1 MSELDRLYKEQADRL
16 KNAPA
21 FNAAA
26 AQMSPFFGGNP
37 FEASSYISNI
47 AGDPKA
53 GEPLPSSRFVDPNV
67 PSDLNTIR
75 MQQTQEMMGNTKQF
89 LRENA
94 AQQVNEQSLIDKGKT
109 MLSRL
114 FDYQDDADAQI
125 FGINISGAETVW
137 DGFLRHFTGA
147 YDLLSLGFGG
157 LISAAPGGIRTL
169 SYDELSAGKSVGEI
183 LSGEMDREAAP
194 SPGQIFVASVG
205 EAARR
210 VRNGDAKLADFLQVN
225 GLIGYAAL
233 MAEGSPLQQPGFDLM
248 DQEQREQAFAQ
259 GWEKWTSGVT
269 DFGLAFAD
277 PLLGAGVGMKVLRA
291 GMLGAVGP
299 AKIGAR
305 FAQYSNMALEEL
317 SDAAGMGP
325 RGLIEEADEL
335 AAMGEQ
341 LTTTKASPNVWEQ
354 APLDVTKPLYGF
366 TLDEAGPKRF
376 RNPLA
381 QVAYD
386 VTVRKADGGKNM
398 SVDEIMAI
406 PEINAINTRMEIAD
420 LLHKTDS
427 PVIAMNIIGDM
438 YGQPGARQML
448 EKIAP
453 ATADITFRMRFV
465 ELQSKRMT
473 EPQKVAEAVQGLQR
487 IKENIESQLDWVT
500 SKIEPENLRAVAA
513 TTPLIERYRLT
524 IRQAEELIDS
534 VQNGTPIDKM
544 NPQSAFFDLDYTDNV
559 MRDLH
564 RQSDVVT
571 QALNRSLSE
580 AAAQAKMYF
589 PMADNPYAR
598 MVAASRRRRGTAA
611 YQYAVEGTNI
621 LPKRVPKGVVKEGE
635 KPETRLQWWSSSQFE
650 GVGRFRRQARVW
662 RWMGTATPSG
672 YVGLRGTSL
681 VNQDREIGAVL
692 DLDMYKSDVP
702 IRYERPM
709 RDKDGAVLLNEDGT
723 VKMDINELDGR
734 ARRAQ
739 LMQIFTDAM
748 NTPDKDPL
756 KAILEIE
763 KGIAEDLGKIY
774 GFSDSQVANM
784 MSRANKGRE
793 GVLEL
798 IRQRAFYI
806 DPVDGTKH
814 YSPYLQ
820 SQLANGTYM
829 HNFQMI
835 EGLMRREAMRD
846 GGKRM
851 GQWMDNIGG
860 LSGGIYDTFNSFWR
874 PAVLLR
880 MSYTQRN
887 VFEGMVR
894 AMAFQA
900 SAAPLLWPVKATAFG
915 IRNKAVAR
923 KVKARVAEAQK
934 ALAGSDVKMLRD
946 ELDAATI
953 ERLRW
958 QQAFKEDV
966 TLENGDAVE
975 RWYVAAPEGG
985 RKSTYIEVDPRGIED
1000 NLAAAMAKEAAA
1012 RQSLEANPDAIIKA
1026 LSGTEAGKW
1035 IEKQIAGQVEEIA
1048 AQQARIAQLDEVLG
1062 AVDAEGVRISA
1073 LEIGRTRA
1081 EYQSLLD
1088 LMQLRLNRIQ
1098 YDPVAALNEYSAA
1111 AGRAKRI
1118 GSGTSIGPDGNYHN
1132 NAYEGPYDQL
1142 ARANMSA
1149 DNTVKQALAL
1159 HADVMGSLWRRI
1171 AIRTNAPIAWDDRNP
1186 EPWIQGMKTV
1196 IETLSSDALVR
1207 TMLDKDFDLDETL
1220 SWLIATPEGN
1230 AYYAAQRNVQGSE
1243 ALMTAGLVES
1253 GERLYGETSKQGRL
1267 MSSTVARR
1275 VKGVEGKVRRDYSN
1289 APRIGAYGEVVE
1301 GPDFQRVPV
1310 FADIDQARQHVIDV
1324 QEKMMDQMQRQPGFI
1339 QLLRQRSLEKAGTPA
1354 TKLGTSADLPST
1366 TLTDEAVKAVLASLP
1381 PNVRDN
1387 LGFVQGSEMMDMGTN
1402 KFMEFWGTLTG
1413 KMFKALG
1420 TIPEDAVTRGPFYA
1434 SRFRAT
1440 RDDMIE
1446 MYLIRTGQG
1455 NRIRRN
1461 KKMKAPGGREH
1472 GNTIDHDEFSIPNSE
1487 LQRIYYQAHRTAL
1500 ADTREWMYTIERRT
1514 KLGKYGE
1521 WLFPFISATQNSVV
1535 TAGKLLYKE
1544 PWLAPFIYDL
1554 WRAPQLAGFEDEQGN
1569 LQLPMPLPMISDWLR
1584 DNPDFPVVGGIMG
1597 PNDMITIP
1605 KNALNLWVP
1614 ETGFG
1619 VVPRPTPW
1627 VQVAASELMKRNMFP
1642 VETPQVLRNMFG
1654 DEQGD
1659 EVYKSIKGWVFGE
1672 NQGPSSNVLSYD
1684 ILMPAYAQKIFYSKD
1699 ELSVQYGYQFQLQ
1712 WATQLARFRSGD
1724 REEEPTYEEIS
1735 KRTTNAMWFQAFGNF
1750 GLPTPLTPYPIL
1762 TRPDIKSPVEAIQE
1776 RYRLYQ
1782 ETDPKNASAN
1792 FYNDYG
1798 DLALMIANTKIT
1810 RNIGGA
1816 EPQPQAV
1823 SDAQTL
1829 APLIQKVINN
1839 VDSPDVLGI
1848 LVNNRVGAGGYDD
1861 SSYEWQKTNMIPGTT
1876 VPWRQVQAPAQS
1888 IAERQRIVGWT
1899 ETRQFLDRLDAML
1912 ASAGLPNYEV
1922 KAAAEYKKAKEV
1934 FIEGMKNNPERDG
1947 WTVDYMSNGGSKAV
1961 DAVRT
1966 MTMAL
1971 EDETFNRLIGEHDPV
1986 LLGAMAQYVYYRN
1999 VTRNLVEQSGAS
2011 FNDPVNYGVKD
2022 AWLTIRQK
2030 LAAHPRFGEIMSMYL
2045 YGDENPLDVGPVG
2058 TDRYFRPGEG
2068 AENG

>member
-21 FNAAA
+21 FNTA
-26 AQMSPFFGGNP
+26 AQQVSPFYGGNP
-37 FEASSYISNI
+37 FEPSSYISNI

-53 GEPLPSSRFVDPNV
+53 GEPLPSSRFVDPNI
-67 PSDLNTIR
+67 PSDLNTVR
-75 MQQTQEMMGNTKQF
+75 MQQTQEMMGNTQQF

-94 AQQVNEQSLIDKGKT
+94 GQQVNEQSLIDKGKT
-109 MLSRL
+109 MLSRI
-114 FDYQDDADAQI
+114 FDYQDDKDAQI
-125 FGINISGAETVW
+125 FGINMSAGETVW
-137 DGFLRHFTGA
+137 DGFLRHFVGA

-169 SYDELSAGKSVGEI
+169 SYDELSAGRSVGDI
-183 LSGEMDREAAP
+183 LSGNMDREAAP

-210 VRNGDAKLADFLQVN
+210 VRDGDAKLGDFLQIN

-233 MAEGSPLQQPGFDLM
+233 MAEGSPLQQAGFDLM
-248 DQEQREQAFAQ
+248 DKEQREQAFAQ
-259 GWEKWTSGVT
+259 GWEKWTSGIT

-277 PLLGAGVGMKVLRA
+277 PLVGAGVGMKVLRA

-325 RGLIEEADEL
+325 RGLIEEADQL
-335 AAMGEQ
+335 ATMGQ
-341 LTTTKASPNVWEQ
+341 RITTTKAMPFVWWQ
-354 APLDVTKPLYGF
+354 DPLEVTKPLYGF
-366 TLDEAGPKRF
+366 TLDAAGPKRF

-381 QVAYD
+381 QFAYD
-386 VTVRKADGGKNM
+386 VTVRKADGSKNM
-398 SVDEIMAI
+398 SVDEIMSI
-406 PEINAINTRMEIAD
+406 PEIRAINTRTELAD

-438 YGQPGARQML
+438 YGQPGARQFL
-448 EKIAP
+448 EKAAP
-453 ATADITFRMRFV
+453 ATSDITFRMRFL
-465 ELQSKRMT
+465 ELQNKRMT
-473 EPQKVAEAVQGLQR
+473 EPQKVKEAVDGLQR
-487 IKENIESQLDWVT
+487 VKENIEAQLNWVT
-500 SKIEPENLRAVAA
+500 SGIDPTDARMAAA
-513 TTPLIERYRLT
+513 TSPLINRYQLT

-544 NPQSAFFDLDYTDNV
+544 NPQSAFYDLNYTDSV
-559 MRDLH
+559 MQDLH

-571 QALNRSLSE
+571 QALNRSLSD

-598 MVAASRRRRGTAA
+598 MVASSRRRRGTAA
-611 YQYAVEGTNI
+611 YQYSVEGTNI
-621 LPKRVPKGVVKEGE
+621 LPKRVPTGVVKEGE

-662 RWMGTATPSG
+662 RWMGTSTPSG
-672 YVGLRGTSL
+672 YIGLKGTSL
-681 VNQDREIGAVL
+681 VNQDRELGAVL
-692 DLDMYKSDVP
+692 DLDMYKSDAP
-702 IRYERPM
+702 IAYERPM
-709 RDKDGAVLLNEDGT
+709 RDKDGAVMLNSDGT
-723 VKMDINELDGR
+723 VKMDVGAINGR
-734 ARRAQ
+734 ERRAQ
-739 LMQIFTDAM
+739 LMSIFADAM
-748 NTPDKDPL
+748 DTPDKDPL

-763 KGIAEDLGKIY
+763 MEVAKDLGRAY
-774 GFSDSQVANM
+774 GFSDTQVSNM

-793 GVLEL
+793 GVLDQ
-798 IRQRAFYI
+798 IRQRGFFI
-806 DPVDGTKH
+806 DPVDGARH
-814 YSPYLQ
+814 YSPYLD
-820 SQLANGTYM
+820 SQMANGTYM

-835 EGLMRREAMRD
+835 EGLMRREALRD

-860 LSGGIYDTFNSFWR
+860 LGGGIYDTFNSFWR

-923 KVKARVAEAQK
+923 KVKAQVAEAEK
-934 ALAGSDVKMLRD
+934 ALQGSDIQALRTS
-946 ELDAATI
+946 LDKATMD
-953 ERLRW
+953 RLRW
-958 QQAFKEDV
+958 QQAFKEDIR
-966 TLENGDAVE
+966 LENGDVIE
-975 RWYVAAPEGG
+975 RWYVAGSEGG
-985 RKSTYIEVDPRGIED
+985 RKSTYVEVDPKDIVD
-1000 NLAAAMAKEAAA
+1000 NLAAATARETAA
-1012 RQSLEANPDAIIKA
+1012 RTALEANPDAIIKA
-1026 LSGTEAGKW
+1026 LDGTEAGRW
-1035 IEKQIAGQVEEIA
+1035 IQKQIAGQNEEIA
-1048 AQQARIAQLDEVLG
+1048 AQQARIAQLDELVG
-1062 AVDAEGVRISA
+1062 EMDANGMTISA
-1073 LEIGRTRA
+1073 ADIGRIRV
-1081 EYQSLLD
+1081 EYQDILD

-1098 YDPVAALNEYSAA
+1098 YDPVAALNEYGAA

-1118 GSGTSIGPDGNYHN
+1118 GSGTSLGPDGNYYN
-1132 NAYEGPYDQL
+1132 NAFEGPYDQL
-1142 ARANMSA
+1142 ARTNMSA

-1171 AIRTNAPIAWDDRNP
+1171 AVRTNAPIAWDSRNP
-1186 EPWIQGMKTV
+1186 DQWIQGMRAV
-1196 IETLSSDALVR
+1196 IETASSDPLIR
-1207 TMLDKDFDLDETL
+1207 KMLDNDFDLEKTMR
-1220 SWLIATPEGN
+1220 WLIATPQGN
-1230 AYYAAQRNVQGSE
+1230 AYYANLRHLQGSE
-1243 ALMTAGLVES
+1243 GLMTASLVES
-1253 GERLYGETSKQGRL
+1253 GERLYGETSRQGRL
-1267 MSSTVARR
+1267 LSPEVARR
-1275 VKGVEGKVRRDYSN
+1275 VKGSEGKVRRNYSK
-1289 APRIGAYGEVVE
+1289 APRIGAYGDVVE
-1301 GPDFQRVPV
+1301 GPDFQQVPV
-1310 FADIDQARQHVIDV
+1310 FADIEQVRQHIIDV
-1324 QEKMMDQMQRQPGFI
+1324 QEKLMDQMQRQPGFI
-1339 QLLRQRSLEKAGTPA
+1339 QLLRQRSLEKAGVPA
-1354 TKLGTSADLPST
+1354 EKLGSSADLPSS
-1366 TLTDEAVKAVLASLP
+1366 TLTDDAIRNVIASLSP
-1381 PNVRDN
+1381 AARDN
-1387 LGFVQGSEMMDMGTN
+1387 LGFVQGSELIDMGTN
-1402 KFMEFWGTLTG
+1402 RFMQVYGNLTG

-1434 SRFRAT
+1434 SRFKAA

-1446 MYLIRTGQG
+1446 MYLIRTGRG
-1455 NRIRRN
+1455 NLIRRN
-1461 KKMKAPGGREH
+1461 KKMAAPGGREH
-1472 GNTIDHDEFSIPNSE
+1472 GGTITHDQFSIPNGE

-1554 WRAPQLAGFEDEQGN
+1554 WRAPQLAGFEDDQGN
-1569 LQLPMPLPMISDWLR
+1569 LQLPMPMPFISDWLR
-1584 DNPDFPVVGGIMG
+1584 DNPDIPVVGGIMG

-1619 VVPRPTPW
+1619 IAPRPTPW
-1627 VQVAASELMKRNMFP
+1627 VQVGASELMKRNMFP
-1642 VETPQVLRNMFG
+1642 VETPQVLKNMFG

-1659 EVYKSIKGWVFGE
+1659 EVYKSVKDYMFGE
-1672 NQGPSSNVLSYD
+1672 GQGPSSNVLSLD
-1684 ILMPAYAQKIFYSKD
+1684 ILMPAYMQKAFYSRD

-1712 WATQLARFRSGD
+1712 WATQMARFRSGD
-1724 REEEPTYEEIS
+1724 REDEPKYEEIS

-1750 GLPTPLTPYPIL
+1750 GMPTPLTPYPIL

-1776 RYRLYQ
+1776 RFRLYQ
-1782 ETDPKNASAN
+1782 ETDPKNAAAN

-1798 DLALMIANTKIT
+1798 DLALLVANTKIT
-1810 RNIGGA
+1810 KNIGGA
-1816 EPQPQAV
+1816 EPRPEAV

-1829 APLIQKVINN
+1829 APLIQNVINN

-1848 LVNNRVGAGGYDD
+1848 LVNNRVSAGGYDD
-1861 SSYEWQKTNMIPGTT
+1861 SSYEWQKSNTIPGTT
-1876 VPWRQVQAPAQS
+1876 VTWRQVQAPAQS

-1899 ETRQFLDRLDAML
+1899 EFRQFEDRLDAML

-1922 KAAAEYKKAKEV
+1922 KAAAEYKKAKQV
-1934 FIEGMKNNPERDG
+1934 FIEGLMNNPERDG

-1966 MTMAL
+1966 MSMAL
-1971 EDETFNRLIGEHDPV
+1971 QDETFNRLIGEHDPV
-1986 LLGAMAQYVYYRN
+1986 LLGAMAQYVHYRDI
-1999 VTRNLVEQSGAS
+1999 TRNLIQQSGKS

-2045 YGDENPLDVGPVG
+2045 YGDENPVDVGPVG

-2068 AENG
+2068 A